1 MKKRMEKKMK
11 IRITAKP
18 NEIELIEKGLLT
30 IGNII
35 YMSKPYAQTRNSKY
49 NENVAVYIEFDLL
62 PAAEW
67 YNKK

>member
-1 MKKRMEKKMK
+1 MK

-18 NEIELIEKGLLT
+18 NEIELIEKALLP

-35 YMSKPYAQTRNSKY
+35 CMSKPYAQTRNSKY

-67 YNKK
+67 HNKN